1 MDEPCTA
8 EMSWTRLNLY
18 RGKGRGGGGGWV
30 GGCVC
35 VCVCCVCVSWPYR
48 DDLFL
53 TCLSFFLVEALPQL
67 ADALVHQRHLD
78 VALVEQLLLLLQLA
92 VLLLVQL
99 VADLQ
104 QPTIYLTL

>member
-1 MDEPCTA
+1 M
-8 EMSWTRLNLY
+8 
-18 RGKGRGGGGGWV
+18 
-30 GGCVC
+30 CVC
-35 VCVCCVCVSWPYR
+35 VRVSWPYR

-92 VLLLVQL
+92 VHATPLKVE
-99 VADLQ
+99 DY
-104 QPTIYLTL
+104 IIFH

>member
-1 MDEPCTA
+1 M
-8 EMSWTRLNLY
+8 
-18 RGKGRGGGGGWV
+18 
-30 GGCVC
+30 CVC
-35 VCVCCVCVSWPYR
+35 VRVSWPYR

-92 VLLLVQL
+92 VLLLVEL

-104 QPTIYLTL
+104 QAKGSLSLLKTYDELMVTW